1 MANRFQDKIEEEL
14 TEAIG
19 EKKEETTEIPRMIQN
34 LRDIGVYNLNRLN
47 LEKENQEISV
57 ELGNELLKAIKGVTT
72 SLDKINSNIV
82 ELFKIMEKKK
92 KDDTQE

>member
-1 MANRFQDKIEEEL
+1 MANRFQDKIEEKL

>member
-1 MANRFQDKIEEEL
+1 
-14 TEAIG
+14 
-19 EKKEETTEIPRMIQN
+19 MIQN